1 MTRFNIVQHD
11 FSFLTSIC
19 MELSIFSETRPEIMQ
34 GMILFLQNSDVRTL
48 YTQTNNTNTNINTKG
63 QENQCGEVE
72 EPS

>member
-1 MTRFNIVQHD
+1 
-11 FSFLTSIC
+11 
-19 MELSIFSETRPEIMQ
+19 MELSIFSETRLEIMQ
-34 GMILFLQNSDVRTL
+34 GMILFRQNSDVRTL